1 MSKQE
6 IENSVETSDEFVDN
20 KKNDADSDP
29 FLYSLEELTPDDI
42 AEVIPKKRSFYD
54 ILYGAIRY
62 ILLAVCAGV
71 FVFSAYKIGVSLW
84 SYSISQRMT
93 EEVAGFMDFTDNTV
107 FDGTYAYSGNIKLS
121 PTLTKSV
128 TSPNYDTSLVS
139 TSAVYDV
146 TADTVTVSVYN
157 PNLEFKKSQMTNYT
171 AEYVETF
178 AWIKVHG
185 TKIDYPV
192 MQSPD
197 NDYYLKRTHTGSY
210 SIAGAIFADFRN
222 YKNLVK
228 NFNTILYGHNMNNAT
243 MFSDLTKF
251 LKEDFFR
258 DNSII
263 EVYTTDGIFTY
274 EIFSIHQ
281 ARADDDYIRTAFAT
295 HEEFIEFAESLEDR
309 SMFRRG
315 DEKIKFIKTDHI
327 LTLST
332 CTNGRQQDR
341 YAVHAK
347 LIKFEK

>member
-1 MSKQE
+1 MINQK
-6 IENSVETSDEFVDN
+6 IEVETSDEFVDN

-29 FLYSLEELTPDDI
+29 FLYSLDELTPDDI
-42 AEVIPKKRSFYD
+42 AVVEPKKRSLYD
-54 ILYGAIRY
+54 ILYSVIRY
-62 ILLAVCAGV
+62 ILLTVCVCV

-93 EEVAGFMDFTDNTV
+93 DEVAGFMDFNDTTV
-107 FDGTYAYSGNIKLS
+107 FDGTYTYSGDIKLS
-121 PTLTKSV
+121 PTLTKS
-128 TSPNYDTSLVS
+128 TASPNYDTSLVS
-139 TSAVYDV
+139 TSASYDV
-146 TADTVTVSVYN
+146 TADKLTVSVYN

-178 AWIKVHG
+178 AWIKVAG
-185 TKIDYPV
+185 TKIDLPV
-192 MQSPD
+192 MQCGD
-197 NDYYLKRTHTGSY
+197 NDYYLKRTHTGAY

-228 NFNTILYGHNMNNAT
+228 NFNTIMYGHNMNNAT

-251 LKEDFFR
+251 LKEDFF
-258 DNSII
+258 DENSVI
-263 EVYTTDGIFTY
+263 ELYTTDGIFTY
-274 EIFSIHQ
+274 EIFSIYQ
-281 ARADDDYIRTAFAT
+281 ARYDDDYIRTAFAT
-295 HEEFIEFAESLEDR
+295 HEEFIEFAKTLEDR

-315 DEKIKFIKTDHI
+315 DKKIEFNKNDHI